1 MSKVNVLPVK
11 SFSLNISEIAPD
23 KSISHRS
30 VMFSM
35 LASGTSTIENFL
47 RAEDTLN
54 SLEIV
59 KNLGAKV
66 EDDGKIITI
75 SSDGIQES
83 FEVLDCGNSGTGMRL
98 FCGLLSSANGH
109 FILTG
114 DKYLR
119 NRPMKRVTTPLINIG
134 AKLDGRLEG
143 DLAPLSIRGSSLKAF
158 NYESEIAS
166 AQVKSCMILAALRA
180 DGVCTYT
187 EPELSRDHTERMLK
201 GMRLFCGLLSSANG
215 HFILTGDKYLR
226 NRPMKRV
233 TTPLIN
239 IGAKLDGRL
248 EGDLAPLSIRGSSLK
263 AFNYESEIASAQVK
277 SCMILAALRA
287 DGVCTYTEPE
297 LSRDHTERMLKG
309 MGADIKVENLKT
321 TVTPMKELLSPLS
334 IRVPADPSSAFFF
347 AVAAAITPDSEIVL
361 EGVTLNPTRIEAFK
375 ALERMGTNIT
385 YTITDNKYEPI
396 GDISVK
402 YAPLKAIT
410 VEDNISW
417 LIDELPAL
425 SIAMA
430 CASGESVVKNAEE
443 LRVKES
449 DRISTVVEGLRAS
462 NIEVHEYKD
471 GYKIVGGEL
480 SKATVD
486 SDGDHRI
493 AMSFIIAGLKSGM
506 EVTDLDCINTSFP
519 NFFELLQKITTIDLK

>member
-1 MSKVNVLPVK
+1 MSKVLVSPAS
-11 SFSLNISEIAPD
+11 SFSLSIDSIAAD

-30 VMFSM
+30 VMFAM
-35 LASGTSTIENFL
+35 LANGESTIENFL
-47 RAEDTLN
+47 RAEDTMN

-66 EDDGKIITI
+66 SDDGKIIKI

-119 NRPMKRVTTPLINIG
+119 SRPMKRVTTPLLSIG
-134 AKLDGRLEG
+134 AKLDGREDG
-143 DLAPLSIRGSSLKAF
+143 DLAPLSIRGASLQAF
-158 NYESEIAS
+158 NYESKIAS

-180 DGVCTYT
+180 DGVCTYS
-187 EPELSRDHTERMLK
+187 EPELSRDHTERML
-201 GMRLFCGLLSSANG
+201 
-215 HFILTGDKYLR
+215 T
-226 NRPMKRV
+226 
-233 TTPLIN
+233 
-239 IGAKLDGRL
+239 
-248 EGDLAPLSIRGSSLK
+248 
-263 AFNYESEIASAQVK
+263 
-277 SCMILAALRA
+277 
-287 DGVCTYTEPE
+287 
-297 LSRDHTERMLKG
+297 G
-309 MGADIKVENLKT
+309 MGADVVVEGLQT
-321 TVTPMKELLSPLS
+321 TITPMKELLKPLT

-347 AVAAAITPDSEIVL
+347 AVAVAITEGSSILL

-375 ALERMGTNIT
+375 ALERMGTDIT
-385 YTITDNKYEPI
+385 YILTDNKYEPI
-396 GDISVK
+396 GDIAVK

-410 VEDNISW
+410 VEENISW

-430 CASGESVVKNAEE
+430 CADGESLVKNAEE

-449 DRISTVVEGLRAS
+449 DRISTVVEGLRSA

-471 GYKIVGGEL
+471 GYKIVGGIL
-480 SKATVD
+480 KSAKVD

-493 AMSFIIAGLKSGM
+493 AMSFIIAGLKCGM
-506 EVTDLDCINTSFP
+506 EVTDLECINTSFP
-519 NFFELLQKITTIDLK
+519 NFFELLQKITKVELS

>member
-1 MSKVNVLPVK
+1 MSLVRVSPA
-11 SFSLNISEIAPD
+11 SAFSLSISEIAPD

-30 VMFSM
+30 VMFAM
-35 LASGTSTIENFL
+35 LADGVSTIDNFL
-47 RAEDTLN
+47 RAEDTMN

-59 KNLGAKV
+59 KNLGANV
-66 EDDGKIITI
+66 EDKDGVISI
-75 SSDGIQES
+75 SSNGIKES
-83 FEVLDCGNSGTGMRL
+83 FAVLDCGNSGTGMRL

-119 NRPMKRVTTPLINIG
+119 SRPMKRVTTPLLSIG
-134 AKLDGRLEG
+134 AKLDGREDG
-143 DLAPLSIRGSSLKAF
+143 DLAPLSIRGATLKSF
-158 NYESEIAS
+158 DYES
-166 AQVKSCMILAALRA
+166 K
-180 DGVCTYT
+180 
-187 EPELSRDHTERMLK
+187 
-201 GMRLFCGLLSSANG
+201 
-215 HFILTGDKYLR
+215 
-226 NRPMKRV
+226 
-233 TTPLIN
+233 
-239 IGAKLDGRL
+239 
-248 EGDLAPLSIRGSSLK
+248 
-263 AFNYESEIASAQVK
+263 IASAQVK

-309 MGADIKVENLKT
+309 MGADIKVDGLKT
-321 TVTPMKELLSPLS
+321 TITPMTGLLSPLT

-347 AVAAAITPDSEIVL
+347 AVAAAITPNSSIVL
-361 EGVTLNPTRIEAFK
+361 QGVTLNPTRIEAFK
-375 ALERMGTNIT
+375 ALERMGADIS
-385 YTITDNKYEPI
+385 YEITDNKYEPI
-396 GDISVK
+396 GNISVK
-402 YAPLKAIT
+402 YTPLKGIV

-430 CASGESVVKNAEE
+430 CAEGESLIKNAEE

-471 GYKIVGGEL
+471 GYKVVGGEL
-480 SKATVD
+480 KSAKVD

-493 AMSFIIAGLKSGM
+493 AMSFIIAGLRCGM
-506 EVTDLDCINTSFP
+506 EVSDLDCINTSFP
-519 NFFELLQKITTIDLK
+519 NFFELLQKITKLEIS